1 MFQRTALSIILSG
14 LLMAST
20 SYAKDAPKDQVI
32 ATVNGV
38 EITTVDANLYLS
50 SKRASQEPVNPAGL
64 IPELINREVLKQEA
78 IKQGLDKDPE
88 FKQAMEIQRTN
99 MLVNSV
105 LAGQVD
111 QVDLTDTALRK
122 EYDDQISQ
130 SELKE
135 YKARHIL
142 VESEADA
149 KAIAKDLKGGANFET
164 LAKEK
169 STGPSGPNG
178 GDLGWFQAA
187 SMVPEFG
194 IALKGMK
201 KGETSQVPVKTQF
214 GWHLIKLED
223 SRKITP
229 PTFEE
234 SKGRLKTI
242 LANKAVQKYL
252 EKLRSKAKVEIKQ
265 PEGADKKAKE

>member
-1 MFQRTALSIILSG
+1 MFKRTTLSIILSG
-14 LLMAST
+14 LLIAGS

-38 EITTVDANLYLS
+38 KITTMDANLYLS
-50 SKRASQEPVNPAGL
+50 SKRAAREPVNPAGL

-78 IKQGLDKDPE
+78 IKQGVDKDPE
-88 FKQAMEIQRTN
+88 FKQAMDIQRTN

-105 LAGQVD
+105 LAKQVD
-111 QVDLTDTALRK
+111 KVDLTDSALKK
-122 EYDDQISQ
+122 EYDDQISK

-142 VESEADA
+142 VKSEEDA
-149 KAIAKDLKGGANFET
+149 KAIIKELKSNADFEK

-178 GDLGWFQAA
+178 GDLGWFQAD
-187 SMVPEFG
+187 SMVPEFSA
-194 IALKGMK
+194 ALKNMK
-201 KGETSQVPVKTQF
+201 KGDISQSPVKTQF
-214 GWHLIKLED
+214 GWHIIKLED

-229 PTFEE
+229 PSFEE
-234 SKGRLKTI
+234 SKDRLKTI

-252 EKLRSKAKVEIKQ
+252 EKLRSQAKVDIKQ
-265 PEGADKKAKE
+265 PEGSEKKSDK